1 MAGTPDAEIVEERVR
16 FRADGLLLDGV
27 LAYPA
32 EGEPARAVLLLAPHP
47 HFGGRMDNN
56 LVRHLARRAAEE
68 GAASLRFD
76 WRGVGASE
84 IALPPGR
91 SRFDHFEALERER
104 RYDELLPDAEAAFT
118 TLLATAGAP
127 GERVVIG
134 YSLGAI
140 LAALLVAR
148 APATHVVAV
157 SPPVAR
163 VPLDAFRAVRVPKLV
178 LAGDADFAFDA
189 VRFHAEAALFPPPC
203 RFALLPGA
211 DHFHRQEE
219 ERVHVAIRDW
229 LAGTGTAA

>member
-1 MAGTPDAEIVEERVR
+1 MAVAPAEIVEETVR
-16 FRADGLLLDGV
+16 FRAEGLSLEGI

-32 EGEPARAVLLLAPHP
+32 AGAPQRALLVLAPHP

-56 LVRHLARRAAEE
+56 VVRHLARRAAEE
-68 GAASLRFD
+68 GAVSLRFD

-104 RYDELLPDAEAAFT
+104 RYGELLPDAEAAFAA
-118 TLLATAGAP
+118 LCAAAGAP
-127 GERVVIG
+127 RERVVVG

-140 LAALLVAR
+140 LAALLAAR

-163 VPLDAFRAVRVPKLV
+163 VPLDAFRAVRAPKLV

-189 VRFHAEAALFPPPC
+189 ERFRAEAALFPPPC
-203 RFALLPGA
+203 RFVPLPGA

-219 ERVHVAIRDW
+219 ERVHAAIADW
-229 LAGTGTAA
+229 LRGS